1 MLDQYSRAAPRWQ
14 LDFGITFCVPHRRL
28 GLQCSAN
35 VGGSSLCTS
44 GYVTLLCRLSA
55 QLGHG
60 DRCRESRESAED
72 WRWVMAAAGGEVAT
86 RPVVKIHCERHSI
99 ERGLTP
105 IDKDPI
111 KEVSGR
117 SHPPGLQAG
126 AKPALPPAA
135 AHGSDSILSL
145 YRSEAYRCPSALYA
159 PWGLCVELHQMSAA
173 ATSLR
178 VRPGTFCQMTGCVS
192 PGTAIK

>member
-14 LDFGITFCVPHRRL
+14 LDFGITFCVPHRRR

-135 AHGSDSILSL
+135 AHGSDSILKSL
-145 YRSEAYRCPSALYA
+145 SIRGLSVSKRALRSLGSLCRA
-159 PWGLCVELHQMSAA
+159 PPDERGSDLIAGPAWHLLSNDG
-173 ATSLR
+173 
-178 VRPGTFCQMTGCVS
+178 VRFARNCD
-192 PGTAIK
+192 